1 MWRGISHTVSFK
13 IGAMSK
19 NSHNIISEKET
30 PEGKNI
36 TRRQF
41 LKVGVAAVAATA
53 LATACGRKQPE
64 SSEAAALGE
73 VPEGKMT
80 YRTNAKGDK
89 VSLLGYGSMRL
100 PIVNG
105 GSARETEGEIDV
117 AAVKEQIAY
126 AFAHGLNMIDTAP
139 PYCKGRSE
147 KVMGEVLA
155 DYPRSSY
162 YLSTKLS
169 NFTPDTWSLE
179 ASKAIYYNSLKSL
192 RTEYLDFLLM
202 HSCGNSGRDLEGNE
216 LDGMQVFERRFLK
229 NGLLDFLL
237 EERAAGRIRNLGF
250 SYHGDVRVFDW
261 LLSKHDIYKWD
272 VALIQHNY
280 VDWRHA
286 HEINPRNTNSEYL
299 YGELSKRGIPA
310 FVMEPLLGGRLAQVN
325 EFAMGQMKSR
335 DPQASAASWAFRFA
349 GNLPGVLSV
358 FSGMTYMEH
367 LQDNLRTYSPLRPL
381 SDDELAM
388 LSDIATVFARFPEIP
403 CTHCEYCMP
412 CPYGLD
418 IPEIFSHYNKS
429 LRDGNVVADTGSAS
443 YRRARRAFLVGYG
456 RKVPVMRQA
465 DYCIRCGVC
474 LSHCPQNIDI
484 PSEMGRIGGF
494 TEELKK
500 QMI

>member
-1 MWRGISHTVSFK
+1 MWRGMSHTVSFN

-53 LATACGRKQPE
+53 LASACGRKQPE
-64 SSEAAALGE
+64 SSEAAVLGE

-335 DPQASAASWAFRFA
+335 DPQASAASWAFIVKIIKWF
-349 GNLPGVLSV
+349 
-358 FSGMTYMEH
+358 
-367 LQDNLRTYSPLRPL
+367 
-381 SDDELAM
+381 
-388 LSDIATVFARFPEIP
+388 
-403 CTHCEYCMP
+403 
-412 CPYGLD
+412 
-418 IPEIFSHYNKS
+418 
-429 LRDGNVVADTGSAS
+429 
-443 YRRARRAFLVGYG
+443 G
-456 RKVPVMRQA
+456 R
-465 DYCIRCGVC
+465 
-474 LSHCPQNIDI
+474 N
-484 PSEMGRIGGF
+484 
-494 TEELKK
+494 
-500 QMI
+500 